1 MVSGEKAG
9 PAGSS
14 APFFHFQLPKL
25 PTSSNNHEVRVSNK
39 APTMKNALSTISVI
53 CFVVLSGVACFTVT
67 PSQNDIRSSSPLST
81 TSSLLLSS
89 AEEGFSENN
98 VEDNDEHVTDDED
111 ATSAAETVISPASVT
126 MDDGGS
132 DLTDRF
138 KYKVHALMGTYD
150 PEPGKIDDENQSGN
164 ILGALLQ
171 FPTQYTFSVVGR
183 NIVDEN
189 SSNVGDIY
197 ADEVKAVIES
207 ALGET
212 EMDMEMR
219 VTPRGKK
226 FTKVSVSVSVESAA
240 MITSIYKDLGQL
252 ESTVMKF

>member
-1 MVSGEKAG
+1 
-9 PAGSS
+9 
-14 APFFHFQLPKL
+14 
-25 PTSSNNHEVRVSNK
+25 
-39 APTMKNALSTISVI
+39 MKNAVSTISVI
-53 CFVVLSGVACFTVT
+53 CFVISGFACFTVT
-67 PSQNDIRSSSPLST
+67 PSQNDIRSLST
-81 TSSLLLSS
+81 TSLLLSS
-89 AEEGFSENN
+89 AEGFSENN

-150 PEPGKIDDENQSGN
+150 PEPGKDNENQSGN

-183 NIVDEN
+183 NIEDED
-189 SSNVGDIY
+189 SRTVGDIY

-207 ALGET
+207 TLGET
-212 EMDMEMR
+212 EMELR
-219 VTPRGKK
+219 VIPRGKK

-240 MITSIYKDLGQL
+240 IITSIYEDLGQL

>member
-1 MVSGEKAG
+1 M
-9 PAGSS
+9 
-14 APFFHFQLPKL
+14 
-25 PTSSNNHEVRVSNK
+25 
-39 APTMKNALSTISVI
+39 MKNALSTISVI
-53 CFVVLSGVACFTVT
+53 CFVISRVACFTVT
-67 PSQNDIRSSSPLST
+67 PSQNDIRSLST
-81 TSSLLLSS
+81 TSSLLLS

-111 ATSAAETVISPASVT
+111 ATTATETVISPASVT

-164 ILGALLQ
+164 ILCALLQ

-183 NIVDEN
+183 NIEDED
-189 SSNVGDIY
+189 SSSVGDIY

-212 EMDMEMR
+212 EMEMR

-240 MITSIYKDLGQL
+240 MITSIYEDLGQL

>member
-1 MVSGEKAG
+1 
-9 PAGSS
+9 
-14 APFFHFQLPKL
+14 
-25 PTSSNNHEVRVSNK
+25 
-39 APTMKNALSTISVI
+39 
-53 CFVVLSGVACFTVT
+53 
-67 PSQNDIRSSSPLST
+67 
-81 TSSLLLSS
+81 
-89 AEEGFSENN
+89 
-98 VEDNDEHVTDDED
+98 
-111 ATSAAETVISPASVT
+111 

-150 PEPGKIDDENQSGN
+150 PEPGKDNENQSGN

-183 NIVDEN
+183 NIEDED
-189 SSNVGDIY
+189 SSSVGDIY
-197 ADEVKAVIES
+197 ANEVKAVIES

-212 EMDMEMR
+212 EMEMEMR

-240 MITSIYKDLGQL
+240 MITSIYEDLGQL

>member
-1 MVSGEKAG
+1 
-9 PAGSS
+9 
-14 APFFHFQLPKL
+14 
-25 PTSSNNHEVRVSNK
+25 
-39 APTMKNALSTISVI
+39 MKNALSTISVI
-53 CFVVLSGVACFTVT
+53 CFVILSEVACFTVT
-67 PSQNDIRSSSPLST
+67 PSQNDIRSLST
-81 TSSLLLSS
+81 TSLLLSS
-89 AEEGFSENN
+89 AEGFSENN

-150 PEPGKIDDENQSGN
+150 PEPGKDNENQSGN

-183 NIVDEN
+183 NIEDED
-189 SSNVGDIY
+189 SSSVGDIY
-197 ADEVKAVIES
+197 ANEVKAVIES

-212 EMDMEMR
+212 EMEMEMR

-240 MITSIYKDLGQL
+240 MITSIYEDLGQL

>member
-1 MVSGEKAG
+1 
-9 PAGSS
+9 
-14 APFFHFQLPKL
+14 
-25 PTSSNNHEVRVSNK
+25 
-39 APTMKNALSTISVI
+39 MKNALSTISVI
-53 CFVVLSGVACFTVT
+53 CFVISGVACFTVI
-67 PSQNDIRSSSPLST
+67 PSTNDIRSLST
-81 TSSLLLSS
+81 TSLSLSS
-89 AEEGFSENN
+89 AEGFSENN
-98 VEDNDEHVTDDED
+98 VEGNDEHYVTDDKD
-111 ATSAAETVISPASVT
+111 ATAAAETVITPASVT

-183 NIVDEN
+183 NIEDED
-189 SSNVGDIY
+189 SSSSVGDNY

-207 ALGET
+207 TLGET
-212 EMDMEMR
+212 EMEMR

-240 MITSIYKDLGQL
+240 MITSIYDDLGQL
-252 ESTVMKF
+252 DSTVMKF